1 MRVCVHSNEAS
12 AKQATAWLKTWTDG
26 GKMHAPLW
34 KTVPGG
40 QKTIKYYVC
49 AAHLL
54 CTVKVCVRQGGAWGV
69 YADADRSHA
78 TDNNYM
84 TRTNAALTYSQE
96 TEVKHAIEYY
106 GASPGQLLH
115 AAQGIALG
123 NGASELDEKGVEGT
137 CCTCQPALAVCT
149 APRRHP
155 HSTRAAQLV
164 GRFACAFRCAL
175 LCRRETSSRTR
186 GPRYHPEVQL
196 GMGQPTGA
204 GRQEDRR
211 RSRFCP
217 DVRGLSRSQQQAS
230 HHQQPVA
237 AMRRGHRQA
246 FGRSQG
252 IL

>member
-1 MRVCVHSNEAS
+1 MQRVLRKCASVCIPTRPAPSRPLPGSRRGPMAARCTRHSGRLC
-12 AKQATAWLKTWTDG
+12 QVG
-26 GKMHAPLW
+26 RI
-34 KTVPGG
+34 G

-196 GMGQPTGA
+196 SMGQPTGT
-204 GRQEDRR
+204 GRQKDR
-211 RSRFCP
+211 
-217 DVRGLSRSQQQAS
+217 
-230 HHQQPVA
+230 
-237 AMRRGHRQA
+237 
-246 FGRSQG
+246 
-252 IL
+252 

>member
-1 MRVCVHSNEAS
+1 MQCHRNATSAAEMRVCVHSNEAS

-54 CTVKVCVRQGGAWGV
+54 CTVKVCVRQSGGAWGV

-84 TRTNAALTYSQE
+84 TRTNASLTYSQE

-164 GRFACAFRCAL
+164 LWRFACAFRCAL
-175 LCRRETSSRTR
+175 LC
-186 GPRYHPEVQL
+186 V
-196 GMGQPTGA
+196 
-204 GRQEDRR
+204 GR
-211 RSRFCP
+211 C
-217 DVRGLSRSQQQAS
+217 
-230 HHQQPVA
+230 H
-237 AMRRGHRQA
+237 
-246 FGRSQG
+246 
-252 IL
+252 